1 MHESPLSGQLLPK
14 GSAFQYVCSEGCETA
29 GQTIP
34 LGQGSGH
41 AQRKPSTMEMEEP
54 SVLELRGREDREAR
68 SLPREPSLWH
78 PLLWEARPLQSPVLP
93 NTLDSPIHLA
103 FYLPHPAV

>member
-1 MHESPLSGQLLPK
+1 MHESLLSGQLLPK

-41 AQRKPSTMEMEEP
+41 AQRKPSMREMEEP
-54 SVLELRGREDREAR
+54 SMLELRGREDKEVR

-78 PLLWEARPLQSPVLP
+78 QS
-93 NTLDSPIHLA
+93 
-103 FYLPHPAV
+103 